1 MFDVDDT
8 LVQATVFDPTV
19 PDNAQTPIGDVA
31 NQLRRIRDQGFEVV
45 LFTSRSQSTEHS
57 TRLQLRDAGIEFD
70 DIIFNKPQ
78 FDLFVD
84 NKALKFVGT
93 WDTNT
98 ADAYMEEA
106 LLNRTIDE
114 KRYPTFM
121 H

>member
-1 MFDVDDT
+1 
-8 LVQATVFDPTV
+8 
-19 PDNAQTPIGDVA
+19 
-31 NQLRRIRDQGFEVV
+31 
-45 LFTSRSQSTEHS
+45 
-57 TRLQLRDAGIEFD
+57 
-70 DIIFNKPQ
+70 
-78 FDLFVD
+78 VD